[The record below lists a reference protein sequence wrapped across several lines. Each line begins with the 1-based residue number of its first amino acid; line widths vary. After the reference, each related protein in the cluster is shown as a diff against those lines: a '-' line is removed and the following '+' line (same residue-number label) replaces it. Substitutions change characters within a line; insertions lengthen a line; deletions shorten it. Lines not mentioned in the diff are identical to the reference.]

1 MLGIGRA
8 GSGLTLLRSSGVG
21 WSMGTW
27 AGKRVRVRPRSGGR
41 GTGRGMPIYSANL
54 GSGQQYT
61 GADAATGLFDPGQTG
76 AQNIQVRL
84 NSIRFHT
91 TSAVAFSY
99 FAVDPEDPTNKVELF
114 GSTGVDLSDDT
125 GRLLAVAPNGA
136 SWCFVFESGVLGA
149 DAFLTVDLD
158 FQSTEG

>member
-1 MLGIGRA
+1 
-8 GSGLTLLRSSGVG
+8 
-21 WSMGTW
+21 
-27 AGKRVRVRPRSGGR
+27 
-41 GTGRGMPIYSANL
+41 MPIYSANL

-136 SWCFVFESGVLGA
+136 SWVRQCLLCGCSSLAGRLPVAPLRTTHVESLAFGSASTTVTSGFGA
-149 DAFLTVDLD
+149 RMSAVVMWRR
-158 FQSTEG
+158 SPWRWIP